1 MFAQSN
7 SFSDNLLVV
16 LQAFLK
22 IYLSIGVRE
31 GHSIWEG
38 CKLFLYRC
46 PSIRET
52 LREHPTL
59 TLLAELT
66 RVFRFLLLLDNIFY
80 SSLNACNSLVG
91 LVSAL
96 GAALVK
102 ARLPWV
108 LGAVR
113 KFLGSSSTNMMKSL
127 FPWVFF

>member
-1 MFAQSN
+1 M
-7 SFSDNLLVV
+7 
-16 LQAFLK
+16 
-22 IYLSIGVRE
+22 
-31 GHSIWEG
+31 
-38 CKLFLYRC
+38 FLYRC

-52 LREHPTL
+52 LREHSTL
-59 TLLAELT
+59 TLLTELT
-66 RVFRFLLLLDNIFY
+66 RAFRFLLLLDDNIFY

-108 LGAVR
+108 LGAAR
-113 KFLGSSSTNMMKSL
+113 KVLGSSSTNMMKSL